1 MEEKQGH
8 VVEYRLQFWVWESLI
23 ALAGER
29 SQGQV
34 GAVARLGYPE
44 ALAA

>member
-1 MEEKQGH
+1 MD
-8 VVEYRLQFWVWESLI
+8 YRLQFWVRESLV
-23 ALAGER
+23 ALDGER